1 MRRRIAL
8 LKHFVQNPWKRD
20 RRSPLPLFLRS
31 RDVRGMIVCAVA
43 VQRWTDAQE
52 KLKSVAE
59 IVAVIVVKTVRAI
72 IYRKLGAKSDIK
84 PVAMRQVAHV
94 SDRVTPYREY
104 SRFIRWIEKG
114 EQPPGFCRL
123 DFRARF
129 YLNRGVPADDEVT
142 SLLAIGAAAAGQNG
156 GFAFATTH
164 WSMVLEAHGPS
175 PAAEAAL
182 EKLCRTYWRPIYGF
196 VRRQGIRPE
205 EAEDLTQ
212 GFFALLLERRDLSTV
227 RKEKGRLR
235 SYLLASVK
243 HFLADEWRHAMA
255 VKRGKGHWLIPLEEL
270 RESEAIDVGR
280 SDRLTPDQ
288 IYERRW
294 ALTVLEQVLARLRDE
309 YRSAGN
315 LQFFDRMKK
324 MLMDE
329 PGRPSQAQIASEF
342 EMTENAVKQAFY
354 RFRQR
359 YQTLLREEIAH
370 TVAMPSD
377 IEDELRH
384 LIAVVRA

>member
-1 MRRRIAL
+1 
-8 LKHFVQNPWKRD
+8 
-20 RRSPLPLFLRS
+20 
-31 RDVRGMIVCAVA
+31 
-43 VQRWTDAQE
+43 
-52 KLKSVAE
+52 
-59 IVAVIVVKTVRAI
+59 
-72 IYRKLGAKSDIK
+72 
-84 PVAMRQVAHV
+84 
-94 SDRVTPYREY
+94 
-104 SRFIRWIEKG
+104 
-114 EQPPGFCRL
+114 L
-123 DFRARF
+123 DCS
-129 YLNRGVPADDEVT
+129 VPADGHEASRNRGDRST
-142 SLLAIGAAAAGQNG
+142 QNG
-156 GFAFATTH
+156 AVAFATTH
-164 WSMVLEAHGPS
+164 WSLVLTAQDES
-175 PAAEAAL
+175 PAAQEAL
-182 EKLCRTYWRPIYGF
+182 EKLCRTYWRPIYSF
-196 VRRQGIRPE
+196 VRRQGIPPE

-243 HFLADEWRHAMA
+243 HFLADKWRHAMA

-270 RESEAIDVGR
+270 RESERIDVER
-280 SDRLTPDQ
+280 SDRLTVDQ

-294 ALTVLEQVLARLRDE
+294 ALTVLEQVMARLRDE

-315 LQFFDRMKK
+315 LRFFDRMKK

-329 PGRPSQAQIASEF
+329 PGRPSQAEIATEF

-359 YQTLLREEIAH
+359 YQILLREEISH